1 MFIIP
6 ACSSPPRG
14 VFAAVFC
21 LALGLSVP
29 EPARARAQEVFAYS
43 RDIVWN
49 TAVRLLRVDLGY
61 EIVEQDKEN
70 GYILF
75 QFARN
80 GRTYGGSVEFVE
92 GTGEHDARTIDVSL
106 TVGGLPEAVERDLLR
121 KLKAKLR
128 SDYGLPVRPPRPAP
142 PAEPPAEPPAT
153 DPPAAS

>member
-1 MFIIP
+1 MFTT
-6 ACSSPPRG
+6 STRSRPPRG
-14 VFAAVFC
+14 AFAAVLC

-29 EPARARAQEVFAYS
+29 EPSRARAQEVFAYS

-61 EIVEQDKEN
+61 EIVEQDKDN

-80 GRTYGGSVEFVE
+80 GRTYSGSIEFVE
-92 GTGEHDARTIDVSL
+92 RTVERDARIIDVSL
-106 TVGGLPEAVERDLLR
+106 TVEGLPEAAERDLLR

-142 PAEPPAEPPAT
+142 PAEPPAEPPAAE
-153 DPPAAS
+153 PAA